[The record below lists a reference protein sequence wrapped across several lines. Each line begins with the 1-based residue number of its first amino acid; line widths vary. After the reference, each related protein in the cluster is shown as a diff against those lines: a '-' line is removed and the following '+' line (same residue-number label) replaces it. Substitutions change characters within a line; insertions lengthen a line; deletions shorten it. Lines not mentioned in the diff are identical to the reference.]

1 MDEEHD
7 DKYKNMYWSKHQ
19 ECEKLK
25 QEIDKL
31 NIENNIIKRTLYTGT
46 ICHIN
51 HYNSYGYINNNGM
64 KLFFHQTA
72 CTFKLSQTMLN
83 KCVKFN
89 ICMDNTRGKPN
100 AINITYKQDIYLDV
114 VKESGFT
121 QEELNGYKPEPKLE
135 PVKEIEQI
143 KPSINKN
150 QNHMGSES
158 IQAQI
163 DALLAEKAEW
173 ERALKIEKR
182 STEKATFL
190 EDFSTN
196 APTNVM
202 ELKIAVLE
210 ALGELWELKNPK
222 IESEV
227 LKIEKPV
234 KKKRAVKPQRVRCE
248 CRSWHNGYGGPC
260 NLYKE
265 EGTPYCRIRNKEM
278 AEYGGLCLGMWCEP
292 RPEVWV
298 HKAPSG
304 AKIGGKI
311 GWKNEVEVR
320 PEGEEIPS

>member
-1 MDEEHD
+1 MEEEHD

-121 QEELNGYKPEPKLE
+121 QEELNG
-135 PVKEIEQI
+135 
-143 KPSINKN
+143 
-150 QNHMGSES
+150 
-158 IQAQI
+158 
-163 DALLAEKAEW
+163 
-173 ERALKIEKR
+173 
-182 STEKATFL
+182 
-190 EDFSTN
+190 
-196 APTNVM
+196 
-202 ELKIAVLE
+202 
-210 ALGELWELKNPK
+210 
-222 IESEV
+222 
-227 LKIEKPV
+227 
-234 KKKRAVKPQRVRCE
+234 
-248 CRSWHNGYGGPC
+248 
-260 NLYKE
+260 
-265 EGTPYCRIRNKEM
+265 
-278 AEYGGLCLGMWCEP
+278 
-292 RPEVWV
+292 
-298 HKAPSG
+298 
-304 AKIGGKI
+304 
-311 GWKNEVEVR
+311 
-320 PEGEEIPS
+320 